1 MKKFDVV
8 ILGGG
13 ISGSL
18 FALNLANS
26 NKNLSI
32 LILDKKIKSKLKVGE
47 ATADLSSIFLNRL
60 GINHLLKKQ
69 TKKTGLRFIFNE
81 ENSSKKKDILEF
93 ASPSFKGISNGY
105 HLNRTVFDS
114 ELLFECKKK
123 GITIF
128 KPVELNDVKFQKNK
142 CILDVIYKGNNSKI
156 KSCWFIDASGKF
168 RYIKNK
174 LNWVDKK
181 IPLNTGAISA
191 HFTGLTPHSL
201 WDRENTT
208 YWKKNA
214 IGSKSYSTTHFLKSN
229 SWWWFIKLDKTTTS
243 IGVVYD
249 KNKIKFD
256 DPELYFT
263 EKIKQDKVLNEITKD
278 AKRSK
283 LNHIDS
289 LPYICTKMHHDNIAV
304 IGDAGSFIDPLFS
317 PGLEITSQQNE
328 HIVFLLL
335 DYFKKGKK
343 NLKAWK
349 KYEQE
354 FTKTYLDRAY
364 VYSKI
369 YNIMHSYDL
378 FSNITQFL
386 FFGYQSFNVF
396 PLKHFPKRLKKP
408 LRFHKIE
415 KIFIKN
421 LFNRYNRIVIKREK
435 HNRKSSSLKQPLSY
449 STVKIPNGLYIFIK
463 PFQLFFLWFFNYL
476 KIELTEIIYL
486 LKMTK
491 KN

>member
-1 MKKFDVV
+1 
-8 ILGGG
+8 
-13 ISGSL
+13 
-18 FALNLANS
+18 
-26 NKNLSI
+26 
-32 LILDKKIKSKLKVGE
+32 
-47 ATADLSSIFLNRL
+47 
-60 GINHLLKKQ
+60 
-69 TKKTGLRFIFNE
+69 
-81 ENSSKKKDILEF
+81 
-93 ASPSFKGISNGY
+93 
-105 HLNRTVFDS
+105 
-114 ELLFECKKK
+114 
-123 GITIF
+123 
-128 KPVELNDVKFQKNK
+128 
-142 CILDVIYKGNNSKI
+142 
-156 KSCWFIDASGKF
+156 
-168 RYIKNK
+168 
-174 LNWVDKK
+174 
-181 IPLNTGAISA
+181 
-191 HFTGLTPHSL
+191 
-201 WDRENTT
+201 
-208 YWKKNA
+208 
-214 IGSKSYSTTHFLKSN
+214 
-229 SWWWFIKLDKTTTS
+229 
-243 IGVVYD
+243 
-249 KNKIKFD
+249 
-256 DPELYFT
+256 
-263 EKIKQDKVLNEITKD
+263 
-278 AKRSK
+278 
-283 LNHIDS
+283 
-289 LPYICTKMHHDNIAV
+289 MHHDNIAV

-328 HIVFLLL
+328 HLVFLLL